1 MVCIFSVNA
10 QTNRKDTVLT
20 REMTLEKEYNPTIR
34 DAVKLNQIPELREPQ
49 APKTQVEFS
58 NFASPFDVK
67 PGLML
72 LNPKAY
78 LTDMNYA
85 KQRGYLTLGVSS
97 LLDINGD
104 FGYQILHTPQDYLS
118 VFLSHRSSNSN
129 VKNLQID
136 ENQKFKIND
145 NLGGLNY
152 THNFEKVKLD
162 LGAKYTYSAFNY
174 SGLNIANLQETENA
188 YFWSVPPV
196 YEIAKFPTQVNNIF
210 DTHAGVSSDVENEL
224 NYKVGLEYSFF
235 NQRYG
240 SVTSKSGL
248 TENRVVIDLD
258 FHKKINSTMGV
269 GLGGYYKTFSYSSEE
284 YRMNSNGITRYSLFS
299 LNPYFYLEDD
309 NLDLTLGAKP
319 GFELGGRKKMI
330 VAPVVDLKFY
340 PSDRFLAYLN
350 VDGGIQENSKYTTY
364 YENRYA
370 GPLSKIRDSRSPF
383 DGTVGIKFLPLSV
396 LSVDVFTGYKI
407 TKDEHFFYHYYDYV
421 FTESTAGSTIS
432 SIYENANVSKLG
444 SNIKYAYQDR
454 FEIDL
459 KGVYYYWD
467 IIGTSNLNDFNFER
481 GIRAREPWGKPNF
494 EADLSLM
501 YRVESLPLQLNLLYH
516 GAFGR
521 KMTTNFDIS
530 NNLNADGINMK
541 DINDLSLKA
550 TYSFTKSFSAYL
562 SGNNLLFQKYD
573 IWYAYPAQGFNI
585 IGGINF
591 LF

>member
-1 MVCIFSVNA
+1 
-10 QTNRKDTVLT
+10 
-20 REMTLEKEYNPTIR
+20 MTLEKEYNPTIR

-72 LNPKAY
+72 LNPQAY
-78 LTDMNYA
+78 LTDMNYS
-85 KQRGYLTLGVSS
+85 KHKGYLTLGVSS
-97 LLDINGD
+97 LLDVNGD

-118 VFLSHRSSNSN
+118 IALSHHSSNSD

-145 NLGGLNY
+145 NLGGLDY
-152 THNFEKVKLD
+152 SHNFEKVKLD
-162 LGAKYTYSAFNY
+162 LGAQYTYSAFNY
-174 SGLNIANLQETENA
+174 SGLNITNLQDIDIA
-188 YFWSVPPV
+188 SWLVLPV

-210 DTHAGVSSDVENEL
+210 DAHAGISSDVENEL
-224 NYKVGLEYSFF
+224 NYKVALEYSLF
-235 NQRYG
+235 NQKYG
-240 SVTSKSGL
+240 SVTSKPGL
-248 TENRVVIDLD
+248 KENRVVIDWD

-284 YRMNSNGITRYSLFS
+284 YRTNSNDITRYSLFS
-299 LNPYFYLEDD
+299 LNPYFYLEGD
-309 NLDLTLGAKP
+309 NLDLRLGAKP
-319 GFELGGRKKMI
+319 SFELGGRKKAV
-330 VAPVVDLKFY
+330 VAPVIKFNFY
-340 PSDRFLAYLN
+340 PSDRFLLYAD
-350 VDGGIQENSKYTTY
+350 VDGGTTENSKYTGY

-370 GPLSKIRDSRSPF
+370 SPLAKILDSRSPF

-396 LSVDVFTGYKI
+396 LSFDVFGGFKVV
-407 TKDEHFFYHYYDYV
+407 KDEHFFYHNYDYV

-432 SIYENANVSKLG
+432 AMYENANVAKLG
-444 SNIKYAYQDR
+444 ANIKYAYQDR

-467 IIGTSNLNDFNFER
+467 IKTDSEEAGFNFDS

-494 EADLSLM
+494 KADLNLM
-501 YRVESLPLQLNLLYH
+501 YRVEPLPLQLNLLYH
-516 GAFGR
+516 GEFGR
-521 KMTTNFDIS
+521 KTTTNFDAR
-530 NNLNADGINMK
+530 NNLNEEGIKMK
-541 DINDLSLKA
+541 DIHDLAFKA
-550 TYSFTKSFSAYL
+550 TYSFTKSFSVYVSA
-562 SGNNLLFQKYD
+562 NNLLFQKYD

-585 IGGINF
+585 MGGINF